1 MEPGA
6 FLWHLDL
13 KIWTWHIADVTSFR
27 FHKVRVEWCWQVL
40 YIYTWKYHDIIRI
53 CIYIYTL
60 DYFWYLWHVPIVSCL
75 LLLLY
80 ARVISFGRML
90 AACSCS
96 QLTQCAQIKALQML
110 TSDKSTHTSKEVG
123 SSVVFFWACRIRK
136 WERLKGINFRI
147 SLRLSWSK
155 KAEHINVK
163 EFTEK
168 KLQKT
173 HSVSGCLL
181 SPWMPI
187 LRNNW
192 RVWYQSCPLAGPFT
206 AGQQRLLTILGR
218 SREQRRSSDGK
229 GLPCFLM
236 TFVRV
241 CCSSKETNC
250 KTIITDL
257 RTCRILL
264 SSSLWPL
271 DHITHHRSTLWNGY
285 TYKAPGIGIR
295 GGQGFVLPIS
305 QPSMKALVWTNVASK
320 GRQQCSA
327 LVKLVKI
334 WPGIICYKGIR
345 GDDKCIGIVL

>member
-168 KLQKT
+168 N
-173 HSVSGCLL
+173 S
-181 SPWMPI
+181 
-187 LRNNW
+187 
-192 RVWYQSCPLAGPFT
+192 
-206 AGQQRLLTILGR
+206 
-218 SREQRRSSDGK
+218 
-229 GLPCFLM
+229 
-236 TFVRV
+236 
-241 CCSSKETNC
+241 
-250 KTIITDL
+250 
-257 RTCRILL
+257 
-264 SSSLWPL
+264 
-271 DHITHHRSTLWNGY
+271 
-285 TYKAPGIGIR
+285 
-295 GGQGFVLPIS
+295 
-305 QPSMKALVWTNVASK
+305 
-320 GRQQCSA
+320 
-327 LVKLVKI
+327 
-334 WPGIICYKGIR
+334 
-345 GDDKCIGIVL
+345 